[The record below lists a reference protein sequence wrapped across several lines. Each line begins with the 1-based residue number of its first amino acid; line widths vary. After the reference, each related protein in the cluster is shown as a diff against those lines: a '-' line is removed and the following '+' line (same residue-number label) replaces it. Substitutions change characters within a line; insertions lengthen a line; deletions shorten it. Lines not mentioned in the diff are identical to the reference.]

1 MTFAHY
7 TLFSAIAISLVA
19 AFYSITG
26 LVAIFPGAALSIIL
40 MGLVLE
46 NGKLVAAAWLHRNW
60 DYVTAIKKP
69 LIAFVAVLMLITSL
83 GIYGFLSKAHLETT
97 GQIQTVQIEQQFI
110 QEQLDQVKADRA
122 RQQQILSQI
131 DKASEAYLARGSV
144 TRAVRLQQGST
155 EQRTAVIAEIQK
167 LNKQET
173 DLNRQKAELT
183 KQSTSV
189 AAEVGPIKYIAAL
202 IYGQDAATDSIEKA
216 VQIVLLLL
224 VFVFDPLAVAL
235 LIAAQISF
243 QQQRVTVT
251 EPPVV
256 SEQPQTSVSKLQQAT
271 RKLKSYRFSGQR

>member
-131 DKASEAYLARGSV
+131 DNASEAYLARGSV
-144 TRAVRLQQGST
+144 TRAVRLQQSSS

-202 IYGQDAATDSIEKA
+202 IYGQDQATDSIEKA

-243 QQQRVTVT
+243 QQQRVTAT

-256 SEQPQTSVSKLQQAT
+256 SQQPEGSVSKLRDRV
-271 RKLKSYRFSGQR
+271 RKLKSYRFTGQS

>member
-131 DKASEAYLARGSV
+131 DNASEAYLARGSV
-144 TRAVRLQQGST
+144 TRAVRLQQSSS

-202 IYGQDAATDSIEKA
+202 IYGQDQATDSIEKA

-243 QQQRVTVT
+243 QQQRVTAT

-256 SEQPQTSVSKLQQAT
+256 PQQSEGSVSKLRDRV
-271 RKLKSYRFSGQR
+271 RKLKSYRFTGQS